1 MRLKE
6 AFFSDKK
13 RWISG
18 VLLTLV
24 TAGVVFSTIPLLVY
38 VYFGVAL
45 LVAVYEV
52 GKFGGIEKSPYL
64 YAIVTL
70 MWIGAYFTPS
80 LALELPLLALLFTVV
95 PFMLGVSRFKT
106 ISLILFYP
114 TLSFLAV
121 ISIYS
126 MYDEGAWLLF
136 MLFATVAF
144 TDMGAYFGGRSLGKR
159 KLAPT
164 ISPGKTIEGAL
175 VGAILGSVVGF
186 TITILA
192 LGSGFGYVEA
202 IILSVS
208 VAVFSIIGDLFESF
222 LKRSVGKKDS
232 GAIFPGHGGMLDRI
246 DGVLFGAVAMY
257 FILKAI
263 S

>member
-38 VYFGVAL
+38 AYFGVAL

-52 GKFGGIEKSPYL
+52 ARFGGVQKSPYL
-64 YAIVTL
+64 YIIVAL
-70 MWIGAYFTPS
+70 IWIGAYFYPS
-80 LALELPLLALLFTVV
+80 SALELPILALLFTVL
-95 PFMLGVSRFKT
+95 PFMLGISKFKT

-121 ISIYS
+121 ISLYS
-126 MYDEGAWLLF
+126 MYDKGAWLLF

-144 TDMGAYFGGRSLGKR
+144 TDMGAYFGGRSFGKR
-159 KLAPT
+159 KLALS

-175 VGAILGSVVGF
+175 VGALCGSVVGF
-186 TITILA
+186 VITILA
-192 LGSGFGYVEA
+192 LGSEFGYVEA

-232 GAIFPGHGGMLDRI
+232 GAIFPGHGGMLDRV
-246 DGVLFGAVAMY
+246 DGVLFSAVAMY
-257 FILKAI
+257 FILKVL